1 MVILS
6 LKTNKSNKI
15 QRTSNKK
22 KGDQDKASTQQKR
35 KEESFPNT
43 WGALC
48 LYLQQLFCA
57 SKHPH
62 TQGSFSSSN
71 PKFLAT
77 CRAHLKESDSAI
89 TVSAIQVSAIQ
100 FSAIT
105 VSAIQVSAIQFSAIT
120 VSAITF
126 FCNNSFCNTSFCYNS
141 FSNTSFCNNS
151 FSNNIFLQ

>member
-1 MVILS
+1 MAILS
-6 LKTNKSNKI
+6 LKTNRSNKI

-35 KEESFPNT
+35 KEEPFPNT

-62 TQGSFSSSN
+62 TQGSFSSSD

-89 TVSAIQVSAIQ
+89 TVSAIQVWQ
-100 FSAIT
+100 
-105 VSAIQVSAIQFSAIT
+105 
-120 VSAITF
+120 
-126 FCNNSFCNTSFCYNS
+126 
-141 FSNTSFCNNS
+141 
-151 FSNNIFLQ
+151 